1 MLKEY
6 IWRGTTW
13 QFEESEAPEGAVL
26 VEKAKKPAAK
36 KAAPRNKARKTET
49 KEA

>member
-6 IWRGTTW
+6 TWRGGTW
-13 QFEESEAPEGAVL
+13 QFEESEAPKDAVP
-26 VEKAKKPAAK
+26 VEPKKPAAK

-49 KEA
+49 KED

>member
-13 QFEESEAPEGAVL
+13 QFEETEAPKDAVL
-26 VEKAKKPAAK
+26 VKKPAAK

>member
-13 QFEESEAPEGAVL
+13 QFEESEAPKGAVL
-26 VEKAKKPAAK
+26 VEKAKTAAK
-36 KAAPRNKARKTET
+36 KAAPRNKARKTQT
-49 KEA
+49 KEE